1 MMAAKARWFGRGG
14 SDRVRAGGN
23 DAETLAHLRS
33 HHLLL
38 VPSTVAPEEVSWL
51 VRAKVPRGDL
61 VRDGEIAL
69 GRNSRLVG
77 PFELAME
84 EAVDAGVPM
93 PWTMAYALETPVERE
108 DPPLPGLDD
117 RDGFA
122 HAFPDGLPWRE
133 EGRGIHLLVAL
144 ARRLHGA
151 VRVGGG
157 RQLIQPDPDRAVDC
171 IVRSPYW
178 LEPEMLR
185 GVVSQELPRTEI
197 AVMGPQWQGP
207 DPDAYS
213 GLTHRTET
221 AHDPLTPSE
230 LEYLHAQADAYDLDI
245 LAGDE
250 AIDSFAV
257 TGPIGAGEAGLIEV
271 RVHVAPAPE
280 PSVLREDWSDG
291 PYVVYEVRWSC
302 PDPRLREQ
310 RVPQPH
316 FMQWRAAAV
325 PVVRSVT
332 RILVEAT
339 SGMVTDEDGFWV
351 DRYMI

>member
-1 MMAAKARWFGRGG
+1 MAARARWFGRSGPEA
-14 SDRVRAGGN
+14 AGPGPL
-23 DAETLAHLRS
+23 DPDTLEQLRT

-38 VPSTVAPEEVSWL
+38 VPSTVTPEEVAWL
-51 VRAKVPRGDL
+51 VKAKVPRGDL
-61 VRDGEIAL
+61 VRDGEVAL
-69 GRNSRLVG
+69 GRHSRLVG

-84 EAVDAGVPM
+84 EAVDAAVPM
-93 PWTMAYALETPVERE
+93 PWTVVYALEAPVERE

-122 HAFPDGLPWRE
+122 FAFPRGLPWRE

-144 ARRLHGA
+144 ARRVHGA

-157 RQLIQPDPDRAVDC
+157 SELIQPDPERAVDF

-185 GVVSQELPRTEI
+185 GVVSQELPNTRI
-197 AVMGPQWQGP
+197 AVEGP
-207 DPDAYS
+207 DWTGPS
-213 GLTHRTET
+213 GDLYTGLDYRAE
-221 AHDPLTPSE
+221 AADDPLTPDE
-230 LEYLHAQADAYDLDI
+230 LEYLHAQADAYDLEV

-257 TGPIGAGEAGLIEV
+257 IGPIGDGEVGLIEV

-280 PSVLREDWSDG
+280 PSVLQEDWSDG
-291 PYVVYEVRWSC
+291 PYVVYEIRWSC
-302 PDPRLREQ
+302 PDPQLREQ
-310 RVPQPH
+310 RVPLPQ
-316 FMQWRAAAV
+316 FVDWRTRAV
-325 PVVRSVT
+325 PAIRAVT

-339 SGMVTDEDGFWV
+339 SGMVTDEDGFWI
-351 DRYMI
+351 DRYLI

>member
-1 MMAAKARWFGRGG
+1 MARTRWFGRSTVDGDTTG
-14 SDRVRAGGN
+14 ALDP
-23 DAETLAHLRS
+23 ETLEQLRS

-38 VPSTVAPEEVSWL
+38 VPSTVGVDEVSWL

-61 VRDGEIAL
+61 ARDGEISL
-69 GRNSRLVG
+69 GRHSRLIG

-84 EAVDAGVPM
+84 EAVDAAVPM
-93 PWTMAYALETPVERE
+93 PWTVAYALESPVERE

-122 HAFPDGLPWRE
+122 FAFPRGLPWRE
-133 EGRGIHLLVAL
+133 EGRGIHLLVSL
-144 ARRLHGA
+144 ARRVHGA

-157 RQLIQPDPDRAVDC
+157 ELIQPDPERAVDY

-178 LEPEMLR
+178 LEPDMLR
-185 GVVSQELPRTEI
+185 GVVSRELPNTRI
-197 AVMGPQWQGP
+197 AVEGADWTGPHS
-207 DPDAYS
+207 DLYS
-213 GLTHRTET
+213 GLAIREET
-221 AHDPLTPSE
+221 ADDPLTPGE
-230 LEYLHAQADAYDLDI
+230 LEYLHARADAYDMAV

-257 TGPIGAGEAGLIEV
+257 IGPIGNGEAGLIEV
-271 RVHVAPAPE
+271 RVHVASAPE
-280 PSVLREDWSDG
+280 PSVLQEDWSDG

-302 PDPRLREQ
+302 PDPQLREQ
-310 RVPQPH
+310 RLPTPK
-316 FMQWRAAAV
+316 FLDWRARAV
-325 PVVRSVT
+325 PVVQAVT

-351 DRYMI
+351 DRYLI